1 MSATDLGK
9 TRARDIG
16 SGKPPK
22 ESVSVT
28 ATVVATSAPAALS
41 ASNPSAPA
49 AFSAPGTGASK
60 QVTTT
65 NAADLTTVAD
75 ALEVLRDEVALYEV
89 QISAL
94 IADADA
100 ARTEQLTYQTA
111 IAALLADVAALR
123 TELVAMNIVA
133 A

>member
-28 ATVVATSAPAALS
+28 ASVVAQTAPAALTQAAVTDALNGATFTGTELATS
-41 ASNPSAPA
+41 ATPLVDELEANDGVIGLAL
-49 AFSAPGTGASK
+49 
-60 QVTTT
+60 
-65 NAADLTTVAD
+65 NAARDD
-75 ALEVLRDEVALYEV
+75 IIALRGEVILYEV
-89 QISAL
+89 AITAL
-94 IADADA
+94 IAD
-100 ARTEQLTYQTA
+100 L
-111 IAALLADVAALR
+111 AALR

>member
-28 ATVVATSAPAALS
+28 ASVVAQTAPAALS
-41 ASNPSAPA
+41 QA
-49 AFSAPGTGASK
+49 AVTDALNGATFTGTELATSSTPTLDELEANDGVIGLAL
-60 QVTTT
+60 
-65 NAADLTTVAD
+65 NAARDD
-75 ALEVLRDEVALYEV
+75 IIALRGEVVLYEV
-89 QISAL
+89 AITAL
-94 IADADA
+94 IAD
-100 ARTEQLTYQTA
+100 L
-111 IAALLADVAALR
+111 AALR

>member
-28 ATVVATSAPAALS
+28 ASVVARTAPAALTQAAVTDALNGATFTGTELATS
-41 ASNPSAPA
+41 ATPLVDELEANDGVIGLAL
-49 AFSAPGTGASK
+49 
-60 QVTTT
+60 
-65 NAADLTTVAD
+65 NAARDD
-75 ALEVLRDEVALYEV
+75 IIALRGEVILYEV
-89 QISAL
+89 AITAL
-94 IADADA
+94 IAD
-100 ARTEQLTYQTA
+100 L
-111 IAALLADVAALR
+111 AALR